1 MMSLTSGKLKIKE
14 IYNVEI
20 KIDKKFFIKLGIIAI
35 LCFASFCAGRLIR
48 LKGISGSGEQ
58 LVSGIVL
65 EGNTADKLLDELGI
79 ARPAGQSASDTG
91 YAILRGIQEL
101 GKSNDAARLCIN
113 EIEREVEHTQ
123 QNAEIIKQSFDGVSD
138 AIEYGWR
145 LAENQSLAYERIVD
159 TLQQFN
165 KDSGEDDKE
174 SASGS
179 RDSK

>member
-1 MMSLTSGKLKIKE
+1 M
-14 IYNVEI
+14 EI
-20 KIDKKFFIKLGIIAI
+20 KIDKKFFIKLGCIA
-35 LCFASFCAGRLIR
+35 LFGFACFCAGRFIR
-48 LKGISGSGEQ
+48 FKGVSGSGEQ
-58 LVSGIVL
+58 LVSGVIL
-65 EGNTADKLLDELGI
+65 ERDTADKLLDELGV

-113 EIEREVEHTQ
+113 EIEREIEHTQ
-123 QNAEIIKQSFDGVSD
+123 QNAEIIKQSFNGVSD

-165 KDSGEDDKE
+165 KDSGENDEE
-174 SASGS
+174 SASGPWNS
-179 RDSK
+179 Q

>member
-1 MMSLTSGKLKIKE
+1 M
-14 IYNVEI
+14 EI
-20 KIDKKFFIKLGIIAI
+20 KIDKNFFIKLGCIVLFGIT
-35 LCFASFCAGRLIR
+35 CFCAGRFIR
-48 LKGISGSGEQ
+48 FKGISGSGEQ

-65 EGNTADKLLDELGI
+65 EGNTANTILDELGI

-91 YAILRGIQEL
+91 YAVLRGIQEL
-101 GKSNDAARLCIN
+101 SKSNDTAKLCIG
-113 EIEREVEHTQ
+113 EIEREIEYTQ

-145 LAENQSLAYERIVD
+145 IAEDQARAYERIVD

-165 KDSGEDDKE
+165 NDSSKDDKE
-174 SASGS
+174 STSGS

>member
-1 MMSLTSGKLKIKE
+1 M
-14 IYNVEI
+14 EI
-20 KIDKKFFIKLGIIAI
+20 KIDKKFFIKLGCIVLFGIT
-35 LCFASFCAGRLIR
+35 CFCAGRFIR
-48 LKGISGSGEQ
+48 FKGVSGSSEQ

-65 EGNTADKLLDELGI
+65 EGNTANTILDELGI

-91 YAILRGIQEL
+91 YAVLRGIQEL
-101 GKSNDAARLCIN
+101 SKSNDAAKLCIS
-113 EIEREVEHTQ
+113 EIEREIEHTQ

-145 LAENQSLAYERIVD
+145 IAEEQARAYERIVD

-165 KDSGEDDKE
+165 NDTSENDKE

>member
-1 MMSLTSGKLKIKE
+1 M
-14 IYNVEI
+14 EI
-20 KIDKKFFIKLGIIAI
+20 KIDKNFFIKLGCIALFGI
-35 LCFASFCAGRLIR
+35 TCFCAGRFIR
-48 LKGISGSGEQ
+48 FKGVSGSSEQ

-65 EGNTADKLLDELGI
+65 EGNTANTILDELGI

-91 YAILRGIQEL
+91 YAVLRGIQEL
-101 GKSNDAARLCIN
+101 SKSNDTAKLCIS
-113 EIEREVEHTQ
+113 EIEREIEHTQ

-145 LAENQSLAYERIVD
+145 IAEEQARAYERIVD

-165 KDSGEDDKE
+165 NDSSKDDEE
-174 SASGS
+174 STSGS

>member
-1 MMSLTSGKLKIKE
+1 M
-14 IYNVEI
+14 EI
-20 KIDKKFFIKLGIIAI
+20 KIDKNFFIKLGCIALFGI
-35 LCFASFCAGRLIR
+35 TCFCAGRFIR
-48 LKGISGSGEQ
+48 FKGISGSGEQ

-65 EGNTADKLLDELGI
+65 EGNTANTILDELGI

-91 YAILRGIQEL
+91 YAVLRGIQEL
-101 GKSNDAARLCIN
+101 SKSNDTAKLCIS
-113 EIEREVEHTQ
+113 EIEREIEYTQ

-145 LAENQSLAYERIVD
+145 IAEEQARAYERIVD

-165 KDSGEDDKE
+165 NDTSKDDEE
-174 SASGS
+174 SASES

>member
-1 MMSLTSGKLKIKE
+1 M
-14 IYNVEI
+14 EI
-20 KIDKKFFIKLGIIAI
+20 KIDKKFFIKLGCIA
-35 LCFASFCAGRLIR
+35 LFGFACFCAGRFIR
-48 LKGISGSGEQ
+48 FKGVSGSGEQ
-58 LVSGIVL
+58 LVSGVIL
-65 EGNTADKLLDELGI
+65 ERDTADKLLDELGV

-101 GKSNDAARLCIN
+101 SKSNDTAKLCLS
-113 EIEREVEHTQ
+113 EIEREVKHTQ
-123 QNAEIIKQSFDGVSD
+123 QNAEIIKQSFNGVSD

-165 KDSGEDDKE
+165 KDSGENDKE

>member
-1 MMSLTSGKLKIKE
+1 M
-14 IYNVEI
+14 EI
-20 KIDKKFFIKLGIIAI
+20 KIDKKFFIKLGCIALFGI
-35 LCFASFCAGRLIR
+35 TCFCAGRFIR
-48 LKGISGSGEQ
+48 FKGISGSSEQ

-65 EGNTADKLLDELGI
+65 EGNTANTILDELGI

-91 YAILRGIQEL
+91 YAVLRGIQEL
-101 GKSNDAARLCIN
+101 SKSNDTAKLCIS
-113 EIEREVEHTQ
+113 EIEREIEHTQ

-145 LAENQSLAYERIVD
+145 IAEEQARAYERIVD
-159 TLQQFN
+159 TLQHFN
-165 KDSGEDDKE
+165 NDSSKDDEE

>member
-1 MMSLTSGKLKIKE
+1 M
-14 IYNVEI
+14 EI
-20 KIDKKFFIKLGIIAI
+20 KVDKKFFIKLGCIALFGI
-35 LCFASFCAGRLIR
+35 ACFCAGRFTR
-48 LKGISGSGEQ
+48 LKGVSGASEQ
-58 LVSGIVL
+58 LESGIIF
-65 EGNTADKLLDELGI
+65 ERDTANTILDELGI

-91 YAILRGIQEL
+91 YAVLRGIQEL
-101 GKSNDAARLCIN
+101 SKSNDTAKLCIS

-123 QNAEIIKQSFDGVSD
+123 QNAEIIKQSFNGVSD

-145 LAENQSLAYERIVD
+145 IAEEQALAYERIVN

-165 KDSGEDDKE
+165 NNSSKDDKE

>member
-1 MMSLTSGKLKIKE
+1 M
-14 IYNVEI
+14 EI
-20 KIDKKFFIKLGIIAI
+20 KIDKNFFIKLGCIVLFGIT
-35 LCFASFCAGRLIR
+35 CFCAGRFIR
-48 LKGISGSGEQ
+48 FKGVSGSSEQ

-65 EGNTADKLLDELGI
+65 EGNTANTILDELGI
-79 ARPAGQSASDTG
+79 ARPAGQSASGTG
-91 YAILRGIQEL
+91 YAVLRGIQEL
-101 GKSNDAARLCIN
+101 SKSNDTAKLCIS
-113 EIEREVEHTQ
+113 EIEREIEHTQ

-145 LAENQSLAYERIVD
+145 IAEEQARAYERIVD

-165 KDSGEDDKE
+165 NDSSKDDKE

>member
-1 MMSLTSGKLKIKE
+1 M
-14 IYNVEI
+14 EI
-20 KIDKKFFIKLGIIAI
+20 KIDKNFFIKLGCIA
-35 LCFASFCAGRLIR
+35 LFGVTCFCAGRFIR
-48 LKGISGSGEQ
+48 FKGISGSGEQ

-65 EGNTADKLLDELGI
+65 EGNTANTILDELGI

-91 YAILRGIQEL
+91 YAVLRGIQEL
-101 GKSNDAARLCIN
+101 SKSNDTAKLCISK
-113 EIEREVEHTQ
+113 IEREIEHTQ
-123 QNAEIIKQSFDGVSD
+123 QNAETIKQSFDGVSD

-145 LAENQSLAYERIVD
+145 IAEEQARAYERIVD

-165 KDSGEDDKE
+165 NDTSKDDEE

>member
-1 MMSLTSGKLKIKE
+1 M
-14 IYNVEI
+14 EI
-20 KIDKKFFIKLGIIAI
+20 KIDKKFFIKLGCIALFGI
-35 LCFASFCAGRLIR
+35 TCFCTGRFTR
-48 LKGISGSGEQ
+48 FKGISGSGEQ
-58 LVSGIVL
+58 LVSGVIL
-65 EGNTADKLLDELGI
+65 EGNTADTILDELGI
-79 ARPAGQSASDTG
+79 ARPTGQSASDTG

-101 GKSNDAARLCIN
+101 SKSNDTARLCIS

-145 LAENQSLAYERIVD
+145 IAEEQALAYERIVD

-165 KDSGEDDKE
+165 SDSSKDDEE
-174 SASGS
+174 STSGS

>member
-1 MMSLTSGKLKIKE
+1 M
-14 IYNVEI
+14 EI
-20 KIDKKFFIKLGIIAI
+20 KIDKNFFIKLGCIALFGI
-35 LCFASFCAGRLIR
+35 TCFCAGRFIR
-48 LKGISGSGEQ
+48 FKGISGSGEQ

-65 EGNTADKLLDELGI
+65 ERDTANTILDELGI
-79 ARPAGQSASDTG
+79 TRPAGQSASDTG
-91 YAILRGIQEL
+91 YAVFRGVQEL
-101 GKSNDAARLCIN
+101 SKSNDAARLCIS

-145 LAENQSLAYERIVD
+145 IAEEQARAYERIVD

-165 KDSGEDDKE
+165 NDSSKDDKE

>member
-1 MMSLTSGKLKIKE
+1 M
-14 IYNVEI
+14 EI
-20 KIDKKFFIKLGIIAI
+20 KIDKKFFIKLGCIA
-35 LCFASFCAGRLIR
+35 LFGFACFCAGRFI
-48 LKGISGSGEQ
+48 KGVSGSGEQ
-58 LVSGIVL
+58 LVSGVIL
-65 EGNTADKLLDELGI
+65 ERDTADKLLDELGV

-123 QNAEIIKQSFDGVSD
+123 QNAEIIKQSFNGVSD

-145 LAENQSLAYERIVD
+145 IAEEQARAYERIVD

-165 KDSGEDDKE
+165 NDSSKDDEE